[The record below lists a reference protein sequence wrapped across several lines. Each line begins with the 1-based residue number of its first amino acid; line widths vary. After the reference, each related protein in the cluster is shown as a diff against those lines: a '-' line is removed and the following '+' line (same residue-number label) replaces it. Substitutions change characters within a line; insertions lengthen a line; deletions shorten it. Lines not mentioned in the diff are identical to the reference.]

1 MTRIAASTAVNRYY
15 LARMEAAKTNERLSS
30 REGASEETGIDRKR
44 MQRIEIGTLNPYPE
58 EVMLMADAYH
68 APELMNFYCTSA
80 CPIGQK
86 MMPKAELQE
95 LDRLAVKFLNALEGI
110 KGTDKALLS
119 IAADGKL
126 TSDELPAMEKL
137 LEAVKAV
144 SAVGCELQIFVEKQG
159 ERRTWHAQG
168 GRGRSH
174 LGKSR
179 TDRRGDDRLD
189 GLRARHGACLDIRR
203 AE

>member
-1 MTRIAASTAVNRYY
+1 MCFFPPSYPKEAMRKMTRIAASTAANRYY
-15 LARMEAAKTNERLSS
+15 LARMEAAKTNDRLSS

-86 MMPKAELQE
+86 IVPKAELRE
-95 LDRLAVKFLNALEGI
+95 LDRLTIKFLNALERI
-110 KGTDKALLS
+110 KGADKSLLA

-126 TSDELPAMEKL
+126 TPDEIPAMEEL
-137 LEAVKAV
+137 LEAIKAI
-144 SAVGCELQIFVEKQG
+144 SAVGYELEIFKEK
-159 ERRTWHAQG
+159 H
-168 GRGRSH
+168 GR
-174 LGKSR
+174 
-179 TDRRGDDRLD
+179 
-189 GLRARHGACLDIRR
+189 
-203 AE
+203 

>member
-1 MTRIAASTAVNRYY
+1 MTKIAPSTAVNRYY
-15 LARMEAAKTNERLSS
+15 LARMAAAERNDRMSS

-86 MMPKAELQE
+86 IVPKAELRE
-95 LDRLAVKFLNALEGI
+95 LDRLTVKFLNALERI
-110 KGTDKALLS
+110 KGADKSLLA

-126 TSDELPAMEKL
+126 TPDEIPAMEEL
-137 LEAVKAV
+137 LEAIKAI
-144 SAVGCELQIFVEKQG
+144 SAVGYELEIFKEK
-159 ERRTWHAQG
+159 HG
-168 GRGRSH
+168 GNSG
-174 LGKSR
+174 G
-179 TDRRGDDRLD
+179 
-189 GLRARHGACLDIRR
+189 
-203 AE
+203 

>member
-1 MTRIAASTAVNRYY
+1 
-15 LARMEAAKTNERLSS
+15 MEAAKTNERLSS

-86 MMPKAELQE
+86 VMPKAELQE

-110 KGTDKALLS
+110 KGTDRVLLS

-126 TSDELPAMEKL
+126 TADELPAMEKL
-137 LEAVKAV
+137 LESVKAV
-144 SAVGCELQIFVEKQG
+144 SAVGCELQIFKEKQG
-159 ERRTWHAQG
+159 RQEG
-168 GRGRSH
+168 
-174 LGKSR
+174 
-179 TDRRGDDRLD
+179 
-189 GLRARHGACLDIRR
+189 
-203 AE
+203 

>member
-1 MTRIAASTAVNRYY
+1 MTKIAPSTAVNRYY
-15 LARMEAAKTNERLSS
+15 LARMAAAGKNERLSS

-86 MMPKAELQE
+86 IVPKAELRE
-95 LDRLAVKFLNALEGI
+95 LDRLTVKFLNALERINGA
-110 KGTDKALLS
+110 DKSLLA

-126 TSDELPAMEKL
+126 TPDEIPAMEEL
-137 LEAVKAV
+137 LEAIKAI
-144 SAVGCELQIFVEKQG
+144 SAVGYELEIFKEKHGRCE
-159 ERRTWHAQG
+159 R
-168 GRGRSH
+168 
-174 LGKSR
+174 
-179 TDRRGDDRLD
+179 
-189 GLRARHGACLDIRR
+189 
-203 AE
+203 